1 MLSPLQS
8 DVCNA
13 GQLIMGDAT
22 YNHIYN
28 ATDSTGSV
36 TQRLPPENAAHVE
49 LDQGAPE
56 VMHDD
61 TRARSSSPE
70 AEAEDG
76 LDALHNAIVSNTD
89 GSVSMNAVGTPTGMP
104 PMRVSNSVWP
114 ECVCPECLCSAP

>member
-8 DVCNA
+8 DVCIA

-36 TQRLPPENAAHVE
+36 TQRLRPENSAHVQE
-49 LDQGAPE
+49 DQDAAG
-56 VMHDD
+56 VLQDD
-61 TRARSSSPE
+61 ARGRSSSPE

-76 LDALHNAIVSNTD
+76 LDALHDAIVSNTD
-89 GSVSMNAVGTPTGMP
+89 GSVSMNVAGTPTGMP
-104 PMRVSNSVWP
+104 HILVPKCENVQTTR
-114 ECVCPECLCSAP
+114 AQH

>member
-8 DVCNA
+8 DMCNA

-36 TQRLPPENAAHVE
+36 TQRLPQENAAHVQ
-49 LDQGAPE
+49 LDQGASE

-61 TRARSSSPE
+61 ARARSSSP
-70 AEAEDG
+70 EAEDG

-89 GSVSMNAVGTPTGMP
+89 GSASMNAAGTPTGMP
-104 PMRVSNSVWP
+104 PMHVPNSVWSG
-114 ECVCPECLCSAP
+114 CVCPECLCSAP